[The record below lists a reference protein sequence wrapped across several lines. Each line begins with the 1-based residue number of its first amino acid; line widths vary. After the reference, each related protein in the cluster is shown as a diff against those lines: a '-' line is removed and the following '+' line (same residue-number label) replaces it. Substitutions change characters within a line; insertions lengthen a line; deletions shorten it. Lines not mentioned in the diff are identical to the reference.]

1 MKYTIINC
9 ATNKRLTYSVHV
21 FVNLVVNLFV
31 AQFMIVYF
39 MLAIHAYT
47 VFEPLV

>member
-1 MKYTIINC
+1 
-9 ATNKRLTYSVHV
+9 
-21 FVNLVVNLFV
+21 LFV

-39 MLAIHAYT
+39 MLAIHVYT